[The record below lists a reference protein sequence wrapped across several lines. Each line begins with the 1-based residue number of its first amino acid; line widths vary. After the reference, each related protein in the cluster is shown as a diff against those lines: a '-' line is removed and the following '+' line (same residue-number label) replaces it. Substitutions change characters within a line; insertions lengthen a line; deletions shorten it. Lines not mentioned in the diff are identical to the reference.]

1 MLNMCCI
8 GIKRNIE
15 DCADVWSF
23 NQVSIF
29 CKPISTFLKNFQ
41 IKKMLQHNNNRS
53 AQPFPDDAPHQQHIG
68 IPSSLGSSA
77 SGSSSHPPPPQQNPP
92 PSQISQASNRSL
104 VYHAS
109 QQDRSKYIMVAD
121 IASAKIFANIMQC
134 INPSDIKKKREQAW
148 AICEIVEEGIK
159 FYIQDRTFQGVAAM
173 KSGIFQNYTF
183 SAPKDTKYQFEIN
196 VSVLIDCLI
205 LYGANAS
212 QGTIVKL
219 CYPGVD
225 NTLSLLLGEERVV
238 TDCNIKI
245 RKCELDPIDFKFRE
259 HPIGTKTIL
268 KSEILTDALAEIDWL
283 SKTIE
288 IGVELDEKTEENQ
301 DESLQKGKLFFKT
314 SDNVIGSLAVY
325 IDSLN
330 EGVQAFECQA
340 TQVGHYKLSH
350 IQQAMKALNH
360 AEKVCIRM
368 NNQGT
373 LSMQFAIRATEPVTY
388 VEYLML
394 PVDAEVELE
403 DEDNSSFQ

>member
-1 MLNMCCI
+1 
-8 GIKRNIE
+8 
-15 DCADVWSF
+15 
-23 NQVSIF
+23 
-29 CKPISTFLKNFQ
+29 
-41 IKKMLQHNNNRS
+41 MLQNNRS
-53 AQPFPDDAPHQQHIG
+53 ALQQFPDEHIG
-68 IPSSLGSSA
+68 VPLSLNSSA
-77 SGSSSHPPPPQQNPP
+77 SGSSSHAPQQNPL

-173 KSGIFQNYTF
+173 KSGIFQNYLF

-245 RKCELDPIDFKFRE
+245 RKCELDPIDFKFKE
-259 HPIGTKTIL
+259 HPIGTKIIL

-283 SKTIE
+283 SKTLE
-288 IGVELDEKTEENQ
+288 IGVELEEQAEGNQ
-301 DESLQKGKLFFKT
+301 EDTLQRGKLFFKT
-314 SDNVIGSLAVY
+314 SDNVIGSLEV
-325 IDSLN
+325 SVKSTS

-340 TQVGHYKLSH
+340 TQVGLYKLSH

-394 PVDAEVELE
+394 PVDAEVEMEE
-403 DEDNSSFQ
+403 DDNSSFQ